1 MDTQGNWKELAAQKE
16 REWKEVTELRIQ
28 TLEAALSGKEKD
40 LQEEKAKFSKLKE
53 DFKYNLKV
61 LEERDQ
67 ELERYDVTF
76 SELKAQLNV
85 KTAEISEL
93 KIQLDDAKS
102 STKREVLA
110 QEDLQKHYQHRLKE
124 KQAEIDSFKSSKD
137 SEINQERKEFEMFKR
152 NLQRQLKQVEDDL
165 DTQKKRADYKF

>member
-1 MDTQGNWKELAAQKE
+1 MNSVGIF
-16 REWKEVTELRIQ
+16 VGISFSIHLRIQ

-76 SELKAQLNV
+76 SGNDDVFNWLN
-85 KTAEISEL
+85 
-93 KIQLDDAKS
+93 
-102 STKREVLA
+102 
-110 QEDLQKHYQHRLKE
+110 
-124 KQAEIDSFKSSKD
+124 
-137 SEINQERKEFEMFKR
+137 
-152 NLQRQLKQVEDDL
+152 
-165 DTQKKRADYKF
+165 KF